1 MSDLIDR
8 LMRIE
13 SSGDPEHSTCHYRN
27 PDGPEAAAE
36 IERLRKQ
43 VAELAEA
50 GTGYSQQTVDAITN
64 ERERLRDWQR
74 RAIARVQLHNA
85 QLRQRCGEGYSEGVR
100 CGYRPYLLN
109 SGRRCTH
116 CPVYEQI
123 DFDDL
128 MEEATR

>member
-1 MSDLIDR
+1 MSDLVTR
-8 LMRIE
+8 LQ
-13 SSGDPEHSTCHYRN
+13 
-27 PDGPEAAAE
+27 AASHD
-36 IERLRKQ
+36 ERLS
-43 VAELAEA
+43 
-50 GTGYSQQTVDAITN
+50 TGKLYADAADEI
-64 ERERLRDWQR
+64 ERLRDWQR
-74 RAIARVQLHNA
+74 RAIARAQWHNA